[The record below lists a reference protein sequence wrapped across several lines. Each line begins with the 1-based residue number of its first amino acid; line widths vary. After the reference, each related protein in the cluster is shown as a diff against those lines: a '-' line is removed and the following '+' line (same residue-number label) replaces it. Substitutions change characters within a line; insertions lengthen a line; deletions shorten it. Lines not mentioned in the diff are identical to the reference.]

1 MITVIAFLGTL
12 ALAWLAEGGGCT
24 VLGYRTVHLFFKR
37 CHCVYQVL
45 FIPGP
50 SEWRT
55 ASLPTEKWLLVSVD
69 GATWG
74 SSCSGL
80 PPRAGPLWQRSA
92 CEDPYREHHPR
103 SAELPK
109 TLVTVNLVHNGT
121 SSCFTAVY
129 ILQVICAFPNSAH
142 KTLQFKRAL
151 HRRFCLYFFSPK
163 TIKQMTTGEIS

>member
-1 MITVIAFLGTL
+1 MITVFAFLGTL

-92 CEDPYREHHPR
+92 CEDPYREHHHR

-121 SSCFTAVY
+121 SSCFAAVY
-129 ILQVICAFPNSAH
+129 MLQVICAFPNSAH

-163 TIKQMTTGEIS
+163 TIKQMTTGESS